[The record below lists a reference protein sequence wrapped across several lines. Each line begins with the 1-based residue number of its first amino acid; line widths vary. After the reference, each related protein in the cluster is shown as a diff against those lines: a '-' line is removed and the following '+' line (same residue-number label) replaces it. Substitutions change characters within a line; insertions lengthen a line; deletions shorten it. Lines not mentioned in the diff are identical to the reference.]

1 MRLELGR
8 RGDYAVRAMVDLARN
23 HDGGGRRKTR
33 DIAEAMDVP
42 PGYIPQILAVLVR
55 AGLAESEAG
64 PSGGYRLARPP
75 ATISL
80 LDVIVAVEGDI
91 SSTECVLRGGPCR
104 WEGVCAV
111 HEPWSRA
118 QEALRGELAAAT
130 LEDVARADAALEAG
144 EG

>member
-8 RGDYAVRAMVDLARN
+8 RGDYAVRAMVDLARS
-23 HDGGGRRKTR
+23 HDRGGRRKTR
-33 DIAEAMDVP
+33 DIAEAMAIP

-64 PSGGYRLARPP
+64 PAGGYRLARSPE
-75 ATISL
+75 TISL
-80 LDVIVAVEGDI
+80 LDVIVAVEGDM

-118 QEALRGELAAAT
+118 QEALRAELAAAT
-130 LEDVARADAALEAG
+130 LEEVARADAALEAG

>member
-1 MRLELGR
+1 
-8 RGDYAVRAMVDLARN
+8 MVDLARN